1 MPYVDYK
8 LEIYN
13 GFSSFLKKIEKNK
26 EKIILHI
33 EKNLAN
39 KKVRQILRPTQKYT
53 DLLRYSYHS
62 TCMENAIEREK
73 VLHNLWAYSF
83 ENKLISMYEFD
94 EMMDGDIPQFFIN
107 TSEKNIY
114 TNDGVAINDMF
125 KDSPINIVKNKINS
139 LDKKSIEQQMN
150 IIKCSFQDFKY
161 QDYVNIEK
169 ENQIPRER
177 TSILA
182 FINEL
187 SESILKYAIV
197 SEKDKSLTFLDIN
210 DDFEQE
216 VLSLSEGLYDGL
228 SGIYLFLI
236 ASDYINENSEN
247 LVHREYI
254 YNLIIKM
261 GDTSKISAFFG
272 KSSLIYP
279 LMVEYKLLN
288 NIEALHTAEK
298 IAKDIMEKDII
309 EGSDWLYSSINMVP
323 VFHSLFKITRK
334 KEYLKFAKKIAG
346 ILKNEELKYNGFAH
360 GKSSYY
366 YINSFLSVFD
376 ESTINEIIA
385 EENSYVNE
393 HGWKSEKNNDTYFS
407 GWCKGDLGIKIAR
420 IASDTNVSTEL
431 IKMCKENMALKNN
444 NTLCHGNAT
453 ILELLI
459 QMKNKNIIDSFFY
472 EKEVQ
477 KILNNI
483 LGVYKEAGKYNVYS
497 GLNGESLGLFT
508 GVAGVGYQLIRLLDN
523 KVPNVLFLEL

>member
-1 MPYVDYK
+1 MFQHIEKKMPYVDYK

-228 SGIYLFLI
+228 SGIYF
-236 ASDYINENSEN
+236 
-247 LVHREYI
+247 
-254 YNLIIKM
+254 
-261 GDTSKISAFFG
+261 
-272 KSSLIYP
+272 
-279 LMVEYKLLN
+279 
-288 NIEALHTAEK
+288 
-298 IAKDIMEKDII
+298 
-309 EGSDWLYSSINMVP
+309 
-323 VFHSLFKITRK
+323 
-334 KEYLKFAKKIAG
+334 
-346 ILKNEELKYNGFAH
+346 
-360 GKSSYY
+360 
-366 YINSFLSVFD
+366 
-376 ESTINEIIA
+376 
-385 EENSYVNE
+385 
-393 HGWKSEKNNDTYFS
+393 
-407 GWCKGDLGIKIAR
+407 
-420 IASDTNVSTEL
+420 
-431 IKMCKENMALKNN
+431 
-444 NTLCHGNAT
+444 
-453 ILELLI
+453 
-459 QMKNKNIIDSFFY
+459 
-472 EKEVQ
+472 
-477 KILNNI
+477 
-483 LGVYKEAGKYNVYS
+483 
-497 GLNGESLGLFT
+497 
-508 GVAGVGYQLIRLLDN
+508 
-523 KVPNVLFLEL
+523 